1 MNLELYMD
9 FVSSFESFLSL
20 FWMKMENKV
29 FSLSYKLKSNMDIYK
44 SWNFTRKMLS
54 IELTISQILSGTWSI
69 ICNGP

>member
-29 FSLSYKLKSNMDIYK
+29 FSLSYKLKSNMDIYI
-44 SWNFTRKMLS
+44 RAG
-54 IELTISQILSGTWSI
+54 ILPGK
-69 ICNGP
+69 CYQ